1 VFTFIEAASF
11 ERLRDAY
18 LDDDEFA
25 ELQVFMMENP
35 EAGDVIPGTGGVR
48 KLRWKHRGSGKRG
61 GLRVIYFVRYHPD
74 ELWLLTLYAK
84 ARRENVPAHILR
96 QLKEVLEHG

>member
-1 VFTFIEAASF
+1 MFTFIEAASF
-11 ERLRDAY
+11 ERLRATY

-96 QLKEVLEHG
+96 QLKEVLEHE